1 MQQVLICTLAAVLAH
16 ACSTAEP
23 VPPPMPERESRATSG
38 ITVLETREGRASYV
52 AEALN
57 GRKTASG
64 VKFDG
69 TAMVAAHPSY
79 PFGTVVRITDVSS
92 GRSVEVEVVDR
103 GPAMV
108 ARKDGVIIDLSRAA
122 AERLGFVKDG
132 RAHIRLDVLR
142 WGS

>member
-1 MQQVLICTLAAVLAH
+1 
-16 ACSTAEP
+16 
-23 VPPPMPERESRATSG
+23 
-38 ITVLETREGRASYV
+38 
-52 AEALN
+52 
-57 GRKTASG
+57 
-64 VKFDG
+64 
-69 TAMVAAHPSY
+69 MVAAHPSY

-103 GPAMV
+103 GPARV